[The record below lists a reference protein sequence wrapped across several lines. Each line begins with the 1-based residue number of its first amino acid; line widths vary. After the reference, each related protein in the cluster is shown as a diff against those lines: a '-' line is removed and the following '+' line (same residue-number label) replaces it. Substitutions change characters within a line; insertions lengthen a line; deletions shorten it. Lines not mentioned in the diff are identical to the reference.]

1 MRAGVAF
8 PLGVNN
14 VMIKNSVTIIS
25 NEDCSNI
32 IDNAEDPDDDD
43 GTPYMT
49 ALHSANYFSL
59 PPENGGSFCRPFAS
73 TISLM
78 PTIEFFF
85 CVMHIN
91 AKIGR
96 LILYIDGGVGDD
108 IGTESR
114 GALHHLTSIQLN
126 PSFVRM

>member
-14 VMIKNSVTIIS
+14 VMLKNSVTIIS
-25 NEDCSNI
+25 NEDCCDS
-32 IDNAEDPDDDD
+32 IDNADDPDDDD

-49 ALHSANYFSL
+49 DAWQIISLFRQRMEDLFVARLHRQYA
-59 PPENGGSFCRPFAS
+59 
-73 TISLM
+73 LM

-96 LILYIDGGVGDD
+96 LILYGDGGVGDD

>member
-1 MRAGVAF
+1 MEDLFVAR
-8 PLGVNN
+8 
-14 VMIKNSVTIIS
+14 
-25 NEDCSNI
+25 
-32 IDNAEDPDDDD
+32 
-43 GTPYMT
+43 
-49 ALHSANYFSL
+49 LHRQYA
-59 PPENGGSFCRPFAS
+59 
-73 TISLM
+73 LM